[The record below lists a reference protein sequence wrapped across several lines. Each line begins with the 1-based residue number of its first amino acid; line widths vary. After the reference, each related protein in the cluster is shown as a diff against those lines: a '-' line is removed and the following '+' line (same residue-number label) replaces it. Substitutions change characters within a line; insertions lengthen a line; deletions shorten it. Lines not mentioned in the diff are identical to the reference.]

1 LVEFDKSILD
11 VEYDMGTYEIT
22 EEDIIRFSKA
32 HQEVNPVFYDA
43 EAAAESRHGGLIAPP
58 AFFNQVVLPEGYP
71 DIKIEHGSL
80 ELFAG
85 QELEQNRPMR
95 PGDVITVKS
104 KIADVYEKTGRSG
117 KMVFMVREAT
127 YTDQKGEVVAVVR
140 STMLQGT
147 VDETASDQDA

>member
-1 LVEFDKSILD
+1 VVEFDRSILG

-22 EEDIIRFSKA
+22 KEDIISFSRA
-32 HQEVNPVFYDA
+32 HKEVNPVFYD
-43 EAAAESRHGGLIAPP
+43 EDAASKTGFGGIIAPP

-85 QELEQNRPMR
+85 QELEQRRPMR
-95 PGDVITVKS
+95 PGDIITVKS

-117 KMVFMVREAT
+117 RLVFVAREAT
-127 YTDQKGEVVAVVR
+127 YTDQNGEVVAIVR
-140 STMLQGT
+140 STMLQGS
-147 VDETASDQDA
+147 VDEAESQG